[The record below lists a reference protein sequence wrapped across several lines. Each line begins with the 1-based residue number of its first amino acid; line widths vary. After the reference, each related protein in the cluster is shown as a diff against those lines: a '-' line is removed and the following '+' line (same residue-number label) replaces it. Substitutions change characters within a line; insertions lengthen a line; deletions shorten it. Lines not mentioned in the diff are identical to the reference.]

1 MTEQPTVHRD
11 PAAETPPPDP
21 GSWYGL
27 LAFAGMIML
36 MLGAFHAMAGLV
48 ALFEEEHFLVTQD
61 GLVVTADYT
70 VWGWTHLVL
79 GVVIAVAGGALLSGA
94 AWARVVA
101 AVIALVSALVNLAF
115 LPAYPLWAA
124 IMIALDVLIV
134 YAVTTHRG
142 DSRP

>member
-1 MTEQPTVHRD
+1 MTEETTARSD
-11 PAAETPPPDP
+11 PAAAIDP
-21 GSWYGL
+21 SRWYGL

-48 ALFEEEHFLVTQD
+48 ALFEEDHYLVAQD
-61 GLVVTADYT
+61 GLVVSADYT

-124 IMIALDVLIV
+124 IMIALDVLIL

-142 DSRP
+142 DSRR

>member
-11 PAAETPPPDP
+11 PAAETPPDP

-48 ALFEEEHFLVTQD
+48 ALFEEEHFLVAQE

-70 VWGWTHLVL
+70 AWGWTHLIL
-79 GVVIAVAGGALLSGA
+79 GVVVAIAGGALLAGA
-94 AWARVVA
+94 TWARVVA
-101 AVIALVSALVNLAF
+101 GLIAMVSAVVNLAF

-134 YAVTTHRG
+134 YAVTTHGG
-142 DSRP
+142 DTRR